1 MLKGFIIQS
10 KMVPPQRGKEEEDM
24 NILVRVKGWEV
35 FFFFFF
41 LKNYREE
48 ERDENAFS
56 RVVWE

>member
-35 FFFFFF
+35 FFFFF
-41 LKNYREE
+41 KNYREE

>member
-35 FFFFFF
+35 FFFF
-41 LKNYREE
+41 LRIT
-48 ERDENAFS
+48 ERKKEM
-56 RVVWE
+56 RMRLVG

>member
-41 LKNYREE
+41 
-48 ERDENAFS
+48 
-56 RVVWE
+56 